1 MDETTGGRNVKRGDQ
16 TGAGGEAS
24 SASIHEKNITISPSR
39 VTTKSI
45 LLSAQ
50 LYKRVKLSL
59 IRRTFLLFS
68 FHIVGL
74 ILILDILTT
83 NLITK

>member
-50 LYKRVKLSL
+50 LYKRVEAKSNSSN
-59 IRRTFLLFS
+59 FS
-68 FHIVGL
+68 PFFRF
-74 ILILDILTT
+74 T
-83 NLITK
+83 